1 MIRRPPR
8 STRTDTLFPYTTLF
22 RSPVTE
28 GLRLVIEYFTALN
41 QRDVAGIAK
50 TLHFPFAIYENIEP
64 LVYQNE
70 AEFLRN
76 PPPTLNATGS
86 GPTQISPHSYD
97 LLESVHV
104 HLYCPVGGV
113 FSLGFTR
120 YKPEGAKLF
129 DCEGIYAVTNNDG
142 RWARSEE
149 NTSEL
154 QSLMRI
160 SYAVF
165 C

>member
-22 RSPVTE
+22 RS
-28 GLRLVIEYFTALN
+28 
-41 QRDVAGIAK
+41 IAK

-97 LLESVHV
+97 LLESVNV

-120 YKPEGAKLF
+120 SKPEGAK
-129 DCEGIYAVTNNDG
+129 D
-142 RWARSEE
+142 R
-149 NTSEL
+149 TSTRL
-154 QSLMRI
+154 NS
-160 SYAVF
+160 SH
-165 C
+165 

>member
-1 MIRRPPR
+1 M
-8 STRTDTLFPYTTLF
+8 
-22 RSPVTE
+22 
-28 GLRLVIEYFTALN
+28 RLVIEYFTALN

-97 LLESVHV
+97 LLESVNV
-104 HLYCPVGGV
+104 HLYC
-113 FSLGFTR
+113 
-120 YKPEGAKLF
+120 
-129 DCEGIYAVTNNDG
+129 
-142 RWARSEE
+142 RSEE
-149 NTSEL
+149 HTSEL
-154 QSLMRI
+154 QSLMLI

-165 C
+165 CLQQKT